1 MDDARFVTCKNDG
14 RNESAVRITQISMY
28 GNNLRGSLP
37 ESLNQFTELSQ
48 LSVLENDICGQ
59 LPSSLCSLNN
69 LQYLRVGGLNTYGK
83 MHGGI
88 PSCLFEHTG
97 MKGLWLR
104 NTQLGGSAP
113 ATFSSGLIEL
123 GLEGN
128 NLTGML
134 PAFNY
139 SQFTFHC
146 NLGHNS
152 FACPLPAGVSEVC
165 EAY

>member
-1 MDDARFVTCKNDG
+1 
-14 RNESAVRITQISMY
+14 
-28 GNNLRGSLP
+28 
-37 ESLNQFTELSQ
+37 
-48 LSVLENDICGQ
+48 
-59 LPSSLCSLNN
+59 
-69 LQYLRVGGLNTYGK
+69 

-104 NTQLGGSAP
+104 NTQLGGAAP
-113 ATFSSGLIEL
+113 ATFSTSLIEL

-152 FACPLPAGVSEVC
+152 FACPLPAGVSDLC
-165 EAY
+165 EATCESMEDTNQIATENRSNGHWSCQCASAPFQHDLCYTRWRCCTDSSMSTCDETQAWGDKPECVQYCDRKEETIVLV